1 MVKEHE
7 SNPQHIHRKFGPTYL
22 ALKNKTTVYILTGLL
37 VFFGLFSYNQ
47 MPRELMPEVV
57 VPYIFIQT
65 LYPGNSPVDIEN
77 LITRPIEQ
85 ELKGMQ
91 GVKKVSSAS
100 YQDVS
105 TIIVEYNTNVTIKQ
119 ALQDTKDRVD
129 KAKSELPD
137 DLEQDPLV
145 MDIDLSE
152 FPIMNVNLSGDFSM
166 RDLKRYAELLQDEF
180 ESLNEV
186 SEANIRGIDEREIQI
201 NVDPHKLDAVGIT
214 FTDIAL
220 AVQFENITM
229 GAGEFTADQT
239 RRVIRTV
246 ADYKNVDQIAN
257 TIIKINMGKPVYI
270 RDVATVVDGY
280 KEKSTIARLNDKPVV
295 TLSITKKSGENILAA
310 SDKVLKTIEE
320 LKENGALPKNL
331 DVVTTD
337 DMTHYIR
344 NEIQNL
350 ENSIILGMILVI
362 FILFLFLGFR
372 NSLFSGLSIPLS
384 MFISFIIL
392 EQTGVTLNNMV
403 LYGLILAL
411 GMLVDNSIVVVENV
425 YRLYSL
431 GYSAMSATRRGVS
444 EIAFPIISSTLT
456 TLAAFFPLL
465 LWEGMVGQFM
475 RILPQTLIVV
485 LASSLFVALVLTPP
499 FVASFI
505 KIDDINTKLNWRKTL
520 KNAGIYTVI
529 AVLFYLAK
537 IYLLGNILMTVAIL
551 MVLNLFILR
560 PLARW
565 FQTKFLVWLEN
576 IYSRQLR
583 FALTGY
589 RPLFYFGGTFL
600 VLIFS
605 IMFYFGSQPKV
616 VFFPD
621 TDPQTIYVTM
631 ELPLGTSIEKTDQVS
646 REVENI
652 INETIRPV
660 KHIVKSVTT
669 SVGTGKGE
677 MFDNETS
684 PNKSLTS
691 ISFEEFKLREGISTA
706 KIMQEI
712 TKNLD
717 GFVGA
722 KIFVDKDD
730 NGPPTGAAINID
742 VSGDEFDQLIKI
754 TDDFINMIEEDNIP
768 GIDELKLNIN
778 VNQPEMLIKVDR
790 EKARLYELSTQEIA
804 FAFRN
809 ALYGYEASKFKD
821 GEDEYDIFIRLDE
834 KYRND
839 VSSLMNRQLV
849 INDNR
854 IPISSVADFEYSTT
868 YDKISRVDNKRVIT
882 ISSSVV
888 EGYNANQINE
898 RIKQVLMDYE
908 MPNGYNYEFTGEQ
921 QEQAESSQFL
931 FFALLVAIA
940 LIMLIMVT
948 QFNSFIRPLIII
960 ATVFFS
966 FIGVFLGLAI
976 FKMEFVIIMTGI
988 GIISLAGIV
997 VNNGIVLI
1005 DYIDLLRQ
1013 KKREELGLPE
1023 NAFLPQKLQIE
1034 TLVEAG
1040 RTRLRPVLLT
1050 AITTVLG
1057 LFPLALGLNFDFFG
1071 LYTHFEPNFSLGGE
1085 SVAFWGPMSWTVI
1098 FGLTVATFLTLV
1110 ISPVMYMLTIKIN
1123 YRVQKWT
1130 GNLPDVNLKPGV
1142 EGENIQE

>member
-1 MVKEHE
+1 
-7 SNPQHIHRKFGPTYL
+7 
-22 ALKNKTTVYILTGLL
+22 
-37 VFFGLFSYNQ
+37 
-47 MPRELMPEVV
+47 
-57 VPYIFIQT
+57 
-65 LYPGNSPVDIEN
+65 
-77 LITRPIEQ
+77 
-85 ELKGMQ
+85 
-91 GVKKVSSAS
+91 
-100 YQDVS
+100 
-105 TIIVEYNTNVTIKQ
+105 
-119 ALQDTKDRVD
+119 
-129 KAKSELPD
+129 
-137 DLEQDPLV
+137 
-145 MDIDLSE
+145 
-152 FPIMNVNLSGDFSM
+152 
-166 RDLKRYAELLQDEF
+166 
-180 ESLNEV
+180 
-186 SEANIRGIDEREIQI
+186 
-201 NVDPHKLDAVGIT
+201 
-214 FTDIAL
+214 
-220 AVQFENITM
+220 
-229 GAGEFTADQT
+229 
-239 RRVIRTV
+239 
-246 ADYKNVDQIAN
+246 
-257 TIIKINMGKPVYI
+257 
-270 RDVATVVDGY
+270 
-280 KEKSTIARLNDKPVV
+280 
-295 TLSITKKSGENILAA
+295 
-310 SDKVLKTIEE
+310 
-320 LKENGALPKNL
+320 
-331 DVVTTD
+331 
-337 DMTHYIR
+337 
-344 NEIQNL
+344 
-350 ENSIILGMILVI
+350 
-362 FILFLFLGFR
+362 
-372 NSLFSGLSIPLS
+372 
-384 MFISFIIL
+384 
-392 EQTGVTLNNMV
+392 
-403 LYGLILAL
+403 
-411 GMLVDNSIVVVENV
+411 
-425 YRLYSL
+425 
-431 GYSAMSATRRGVS
+431 
-444 EIAFPIISSTLT
+444 
-456 TLAAFFPLL
+456 
-465 LWEGMVGQFM
+465 
-475 RILPQTLIVV
+475 
-485 LASSLFVALVLTPP
+485 
-499 FVASFI
+499 
-505 KIDDINTKLNWRKTL
+505 
-520 KNAGIYTVI
+520 
-529 AVLFYLAK
+529 
-537 IYLLGNILMTVAIL
+537 
-551 MVLNLFILR
+551 
-560 PLARW
+560 
-565 FQTKFLVWLEN
+565 
-576 IYSRQLR
+576 
-583 FALTGY
+583 
-589 RPLFYFGGTFL
+589 
-600 VLIFS
+600 
-605 IMFYFGSQPKV
+605 MFYFGSQPKV

-849 INDNR
+849 INDSR

-1040 RTRLRPVLLT
+1040 RTRLRPVMLT

-1057 LFPLALGLNFDFFG
+1057 LLPLAVGLNFDFFG

-1130 GNLPDVNLKPGV
+1130 GNLPDVNLKPSV

>member
-505 KIDDINTKLNWRKTL
+505 KIDDINTKLNWKKTL

-551 MVLNLFILR
+551 MILNLFILR

-589 RPLFYFGGTFL
+589 RPLFYFGGTFF

-1040 RTRLRPVLLT
+1040 RTRLRPVMLT

-1057 LFPLALGLNFDFFG
+1057 LLPLAVGLNFDFFG

-1130 GNLPDVNLKPGV
+1130 GNLPDVNLKPSV
-1142 EGENIQE
+1142 EGENIQK